1 MSKGYKVTCE
11 ENTIEIE
18 KVKENK
24 PTKAF
29 GVISMV
35 LGLLSLLENFISLPF
50 LPLSFL
56 YPYVSIFLSYLDGKK
71 NNGRTTFGKI
81 GLISSIISIILSIF
95 GLVVSVIMVIA
106 VLAFYV
112 LIFYF
117 MTENASLF

>member
-29 GVISMV
+29 GIISMV

-50 LPLSFL
+50 FVYPIVLP
-56 YPYVSIFLSYLDGKK
+56 SIF
-71 NNGRTTFGKI
+71 
-81 GLISSIISIILSIF
+81 
-95 GLVVSVIMVIA
+95 
-106 VLAFYV
+106 
-112 LIFYF
+112 
-117 MTENASLF
+117 